1 MKNDLDPNRLG
12 AVEDFLKKQ
21 TVFIGP
27 DPEIMAD
34 HGLAPRSEREEE
46 LLARGWDRG
55 RTGLM
60 RDRLISNCNE
70 SWEVMTQIASSPGA
84 KWGDAITAIWT
95 ASGDLAV
102 VSTGGVLGFA
112 SITHYALRHIMKH
125 WRHDPSIGVRE
136 GDAFMHNDARWGSI
150 HPADFATFMPVF
162 HDGELVCWV
171 GASEHLG
178 ENGAIEPGG
187 LSAMAESVY
196 GEGLRI
202 SPIKIAEGGELKR
215 DLVTFCQNMVRDRAL
230 MFEDMKARLTVCK
243 QLAVRVGDAIAEFGV
258 DAFVAM
264 LRLGLED
271 VLAEVRRRIAAM
283 PDGTTRAIAFGDGTL
298 REPAYVK
305 ANVTLRKSGER
316 LVVDLRGSSPEFAN
330 RTLNSVLGSTK
341 AVVGTLL
348 CGFVWPDLPRN
359 QAVLA
364 PIEFEVDRGSC
375 LASAFETP
383 NTISMLTL
391 FPTFTA
397 TQVALAKLAYPTPQV
412 RSRALAPWYN
422 MINTYVYGG
431 VNQRGQ
437 MIASISANVNAMP
450 GGAREGADGEH
461 SIAALFSI
469 MGDLPEIEV
478 QEEEV
483 PYISLIGKK
492 LLRDNQGFGK
502 FRGGSGY
509 QWAISPKDSPL
520 WGFAAVANGS
530 SYPNVSGLFGG
541 YGCGT
546 YPICKVR
553 GVDIFQRIDEDPK
566 AFASYDIAEMM
577 NGRPIEGARYETQSM
592 AMPFELAQRGEIYLM
607 SQGAGG
613 GWGDVLEREP
623 AAVARDVR
631 DGVISAE
638 VALGV
643 YAVAVD
649 AQTHAIDEAATLAA
663 REAVRAQRLARG
675 KPFAEFAA
683 GWTTPGPQGLPAPY
697 FGCWNDPAEIWV
709 GNEEVPSPADALQP
723 VTMDDPRLVRIR
735 ALEAEVAALRGAQG
749 PDR

>member
-1 MKNDLDPNRLG
+1 
-12 AVEDFLKKQ
+12 
-21 TVFIGP
+21 
-27 DPEIMAD
+27 
-34 HGLAPRSEREEE
+34 
-46 LLARGWDRG
+46 
-55 RTGLM
+55 
-60 RDRLISNCNE
+60 
-70 SWEVMTQIASSPGA
+70 
-84 KWGDAITAIWT
+84 
-95 ASGDLAV
+95 
-102 VSTGGVLGFA
+102 
-112 SITHYALRHIMKH
+112 
-125 WRHDPSIGVRE
+125 
-136 GDAFMHNDARWGSI
+136 
-150 HPADFATFMPVF
+150 
-162 HDGELVCWV
+162 
-171 GASEHLG
+171 
-178 ENGAIEPGG
+178 
-187 LSAMAESVY
+187 
-196 GEGLRI
+196 
-202 SPIKIAEGGELKR
+202 
-215 DLVTFCQNMVRDRAL
+215 
-230 MFEDMKARLTVCK
+230 
-243 QLAVRVGDAIAEFGV
+243 
-258 DAFVAM
+258 
-264 LRLGLED
+264 
-271 VLAEVRRRIAAM
+271 
-283 PDGTTRAIAFGDGTL
+283 
-298 REPAYVK
+298 
-305 ANVTLRKSGER
+305 
-316 LVVDLRGSSPEFAN
+316 
-330 RTLNSVLGSTK
+330 
-341 AVVGTLL
+341 
-348 CGFVWPDLPRN
+348 
-359 QAVLA
+359 
-364 PIEFEVDRGSC
+364 
-375 LASAFETP
+375 
-383 NTISMLTL
+383 
-391 FPTFTA
+391 
-397 TQVALAKLAYPTPQV
+397 
-412 RSRALAPWYN
+412 

-566 AFASYDIAEMM
+566 AFASYDVAEVM

-613 GWGDVLEREP
+613 GWGDVLEREA

-638 VALGV
+638 VALEV

-663 REAVRAQRLARG
+663 REAVRARRLARG
-675 KPFAEFAA
+675 KPFAEFTAE
-683 GWTTPGPQGLPAPY
+683 WTTPGPQGLPAPY
-697 FGCWNDPAEIWV
+697 FGCWNDPAQIWV

-749 PDR
+749 PER